1 MVTGPKIEKMSHVIH
16 EIEDIQRTICS
27 EQVEIVAL
35 SNDGFLVKEV
45 AAMFTTG
52 KTVLR
57 VWQEGSAM

>member
-52 KTVLR
+52 KAV
-57 VWQEGSAM
+57 